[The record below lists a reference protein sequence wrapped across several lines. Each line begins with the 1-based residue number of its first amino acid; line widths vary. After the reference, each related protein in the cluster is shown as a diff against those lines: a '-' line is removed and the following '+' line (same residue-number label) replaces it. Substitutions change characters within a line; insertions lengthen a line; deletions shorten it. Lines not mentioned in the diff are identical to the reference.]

1 MTTAAIICE
10 LNPFH
15 KGHACLIE
23 HARRAGADRVIL
35 LMSGDYVQRGEPS
48 VIDRHARAH
57 MALLAGADLVLS
69 LPTRFATASAE
80 TFASSAV
87 RILDL
92 MGCVDVLVFG
102 SESGEIGPIIECA
115 SILAEEPDF
124 YREQLRSG
132 LRRGLS
138 FPKARAEALPAFREL
153 LREPNQILGVEYC
166 KALIRQRSSIR
177 PLTVRR
183 IGGSHDAAVK
193 EAADGRMAPESYL
206 SAAAI
211 RTALHRGVSPAML
224 AGAVPEP
231 CLDVF
236 DRAVREGGIAE
247 PVSLVLLHIFR
258 KHRSLTSVQ
267 VDPAVVIH
275 EDARIEGHEVRILF
289 TPGRAVRMHHVT
301 HILVGPGWC
310 VAHCDIQFIL
320 VSQTIIQVEASIRAL
335 GHIRRVHD
343 LVPLRIGGILGLFVD
358 DALEAPVLQVIHRC
372 GPADIIVHTELFTIE
387 TVVRTVDIQPV
398 AEHMGFPIGN
408 ILIIGQIRIEDL
420 HVGSSFGSSTL

>member
-247 PVSLVLLHIFR
+247 PDDFLLLLLSRVWAAEDVEELLPYADVTRGLAGTILKKRSGFTSWKSAVSMCASSSITSSHISRALLHIA
-258 KHRSLTSVQ
+258 L
-267 VDPAVVIH
+267 
-275 EDARIEGHEVRILF
+275 G
-289 TPGRAVRMHHVT
+289 
-301 HILVGPGWC
+301 
-310 VAHCDIQFIL
+310 
-320 VSQTIIQVEASIRAL
+320 IRAGGGDDVLTRVL
-335 GHIRRVHD
+335 GVRGSASDLLSEIRTSR
-343 LVPLRIGGILGLFVD
+343 
-358 DALEAPVLQVIHRC
+358 
-372 GPADIIVHTELFTIE
+372 
-387 TVVRTVDIQPV
+387 
-398 AEHMGFPIGN
+398 
-408 ILIIGQIRIEDL
+408 
-420 HVGSSFGSSTL
+420 

>member
-247 PVSLVLLHIFR
+247 PDDFLLLLLSSVWAAEDVEELLPYADVTRGLAGTILKKRSGFTSWKSAVSMCASSSITSSHISRALLHIALGIR
-258 KHRSLTSVQ
+258 AGGGDDVLTRVLGVRGSASDLLSEIRTSRCPVIISPASDSGRLCRTDGLRRLFDEETALTNLYEAVRAAKIGREAVHSFSVPP
-267 VDPAVVIH
+267 V
-275 EDARIEGHEVRILF
+275 RIE
-289 TPGRAVRMHHVT
+289 
-301 HILVGPGWC
+301 
-310 VAHCDIQFIL
+310 
-320 VSQTIIQVEASIRAL
+320 
-335 GHIRRVHD
+335 
-343 LVPLRIGGILGLFVD
+343 
-358 DALEAPVLQVIHRC
+358 
-372 GPADIIVHTELFTIE
+372 
-387 TVVRTVDIQPV
+387 
-398 AEHMGFPIGN
+398 
-408 ILIIGQIRIEDL
+408 
-420 HVGSSFGSSTL
+420 